1 MSTTR
6 RVLGTGLVWSVVWI
20 AAAIILILII
30 GVVDPDSIDP
40 GEGPLVAAAIFGPMG
55 FMSGVAFAILS
66 TIGDRG
72 RTKSELS
79 VTRAARWG
87 FLGTAIAQ
95 LVYLNHGDLGL
106 VSNIKMALMFSAFGG
121 AVAMVWLVTARRL
134 SKTTLSK
141 RAGL

>member
-1 MSTTR
+1 
-6 RVLGTGLVWSVVWI
+6 
-20 AAAIILILII
+20 
-30 GVVDPDSIDP
+30 
-40 GEGPLVAAAIFGPMG
+40 
-55 FMSGVAFAILS
+55 
-66 TIGDRG
+66 
-72 RTKSELS
+72 